1 LEVNMGKRPEDALA
15 QLWAR
20 EAYGGVQPLLPKR
33 GWRLA
38 YEEGTPLLV
47 HTDEEEGKSVMLYPS
62 GAVAVRWQNWDG
74 TTVLV
79 ETYPNGQVF
88 RFEEVL
94 EGEA

>member
-33 GWRLA
+33 GWRLV

-47 HTDEEEGKSVMLYPS
+47 HADEEEGR
-62 GAVAVRWQNWDG
+62 A
-74 TTVLV
+74 
-79 ETYPNGQVF
+79 
-88 RFEEVL
+88 
-94 EGEA
+94 